1 MQTEEEL
8 VEIALLRYAQQRAA
22 EWGAARF
29 AEEFRKRE
37 LHERWLEAE
46 KRDTTPYASAD
57 AEGSDEP
64 TALSGPVDA
73 TAHDRLVGVDRSEW
87 RLTKQRYARHP
98 SVPRPPSAEP
108 EAGARR
114 GRRRRRD
121 RRATQGQAPWL
132 SSAEIAGR
140 SEAGRRLYGLDDS
153 AA

>member
-1 MQTEEEL
+1 MQAEEEL

-22 EWGAARF
+22 KWGAERF

-46 KRDTTPYASAD
+46 RLGITPYAPTD
-57 AEGSDEP
+57 TEGSEEP

-108 EAGARR
+108 EERTKR
-114 GRRRRRD
+114 GRRRRRG
-121 RRATQGQAPWL
+121 RASTSVAPWL
-132 SSAEIAGR
+132 SSAEIAGM
-140 SEAGRRLYGLDDS
+140 SAAGRRLYGLDDS